1 MRSIIFLVLCLFPLS
16 IFAQKETLSSPDGN
30 YLFTFEKSGGRLWYH
45 VEYKGK
51 AVVLMSELGVD
62 IDNHLVEKAMGI
74 PTDSAKVWT
83 EDLALS
89 STDRIE
95 KDTVWHPLYGEYN
108 VIPDH
113 YRQMVLHF
121 KKGGNSGNAHDGGY
135 DKRKVYEL
143 DIVVRAYN
151 EGVAFRYHF
160 PEAQN
165 GLFMHITDDRTT
177 FRMPSDTKGF
187 FTAWAQGPYQ
197 LVPLRDWKE
206 QSERPLYME
215 LANGLQVAIGEAAL
229 KDFSRGKFELRRENE
244 LHLKLF
250 DTCDIITAY
259 DMPWRWIM
267 VGERPV
273 DLINHKQMVL
283 NLNAPS
289 QYESQPQLNTFIYP
303 GKAIRSCKLEK
314 KWILACI
321 DFAASFGLQYVELD
335 AGWYGSEWKVS
346 SSALAVA
353 SNRDF
358 EMQNIIQYAHS
369 KGVGIWLYVNQRA
382 LYYQL
387 DQILPLY
394 KKWGVS
400 GIKFGFVQVGSQQWT
415 TWLHN
420 AVAKCAE
427 YGLMVDIHDEYRPTG
442 ISRTFPNLLTQ
453 EGIGG
458 NEEMPDATHNTILP
472 FTRFLCGP
480 ADYTLCYFNDRVKNT
495 FGHQLAMAA
504 VYYSPL
510 QFMFW
515 YDLPTAYQGEK
526 ELDFWKAIPTV
537 FDESKALAGAP
548 GEYIIQARRTGTTWY
563 VGAMTNTQARD
574 MTIATSDF
582 LEKGKQYQ
590 VEIYN
595 DDPKLKTRTRVR
607 YQHTM
612 IKTGKTIRL
621 HLQSSGGAA
630 LIFKE
635 IK

>member
-1 MRSIIFLVLCLFPLS
+1 MKSIIFLVLCLLPLS
-16 IFAQKETLSSPDGN
+16 VMAQKEMLSSPDGN
-30 YLFTFEKSGGRLWYH
+30 YLFTFEQSGGRLWYH

-51 AVVLMSELGVD
+51 TVILKSELGVD

-83 EDLALS
+83 EDLVLGS
-89 STDRIE
+89 IDRLE

-108 VIPDH
+108 AIPDH
-113 YRQMVLHF
+113 YRQMVLHL
-121 KKGGNSGNAHDGGY
+121 KKGGNVGNAHDSGY

-165 GLFMHITDDRTT
+165 GLFMHITNDRTT
-177 FRMPSDTKGF
+177 FCMPSDTKGF

-197 LVPLRDWKE
+197 LVPLSHWKE
-206 QSERPLYME
+206 QGERPLYME
-215 LANGLQVAIGEAAL
+215 LANGLQVAIGEASL
-229 KDFSRGKFELRRENE
+229 KDFARGKLELRRENE

-250 DTCDIITAY
+250 DSCDIITAY

-273 DLINHKQMVL
+273 DLINHKQIVL
-283 NLNAPS
+283 NLNVRS
-289 QYESQPQLNTFIYP
+289 SYESHPQLNTYIYP
-303 GKAIRSCKLEK
+303 GKAIRSSKLEK
-314 KWILACI
+314 KWILSCI

-335 AGWYGSEWKVS
+335 AGWYGQEWKIS
-346 SSALAVA
+346 SSALAVS

-358 EMQNIIQYAHS
+358 NMQEIIQYAHS
-369 KGVGIWLYVNQRA
+369 KGIGIWLYVNQRA

-442 ISRTFPNLLTQ
+442 VSRTFPNLLTQ
-453 EGIGG
+453 EGIRG
-458 NEEMPDATHNTILP
+458 NEEMPDATHNTVLP

-480 ADYTLCYFNDRVKNT
+480 ADYTLCYFNNRVKNT

-574 MTIATSDF
+574 ITITTSDF
-582 LEKGKQYQ
+582 LEKGKHYT

-595 DDPKLKTRTRVR
+595 DDPKLATRTHVR
-607 YQHTM
+607 HEQM
-612 IKTGKTIRL
+612 KIKSGKTIRL
-621 HLQSSGGAA
+621 HLQPSGGAA
-630 LIFKE
+630 LLFKE
-635 IK
+635 IQ